1 MTMSA
6 SRIVYVVDDDDAVRD
21 SVAMLLEGAGYEIHT
36 FASGAAFLEVA
47 DAAQPG
53 CVLLDM
59 RMPQMNGLEVQEAL
73 TRRGFSLPVIVLTGE
88 SDIGIAV
95 RAMKGGAFEF
105 LEKPYDGEALLACL
119 EDAFHHLEATS
130 EEAAKTQA
138 ARALVASLTHRELEV
153 LQGLLGGLPNKLI
166 AYQLGISI
174 RTVEIY
180 RANVMDKL
188 QARSLSTA
196 IRIALAVGVEPLAE

>member
-6 SRIVYVVDDDDAVRD
+6 DRIVYVVDDDDSVRD
-21 SVAMLLEGAGYEIHT
+21 SVAVLLQTAGYEVHA
-36 FASGAAFLEVA
+36 FPSGSAFLQMA

-59 RMPQMNGLEVQEAL
+59 QMPEMSGLEVQEQL
-73 TRRGFSLPVIVLTGE
+73 NERGFGFPVVVLTGQG
-88 SDIGIAV
+88 DLGVAV

-105 LEKPYDGEALLACL
+105 LEKPCDGDALLACL
-119 EDAFHHLEATS
+119 EDAFRHLEATS
-130 EEAAKTQA
+130 EETARTQS
-138 ARALVASLTHRELEV
+138 ARALVAGLTNREAEV

-188 QARSLSTA
+188 QARSFSAA
-196 IRIALAVGVEPLAE
+196 IRIALAAGVQPLAD

>member
-6 SRIVYVVDDDDAVRD
+6 ARIVYVVDDDDSVRD
-21 SVAMLLEGAGYEIHT
+21 SVAVLLETAGYEVHA
-36 FASGAAFLEVA
+36 FPSGAAFLEVA

-59 RMPQMNGLEVQEAL
+59 QMPDMSGLEVQEAL
-73 TRRGFSLPVIVLTGE
+73 SQRGFSFPVIVLTGQ
-88 SDIGIAV
+88 SDIGVAV

-119 EDAFHHLEATS
+119 DDAFRHLEATS
-130 EEAAKTQA
+130 EETARTQA
-138 ARALVASLTHRELEV
+138 ARALVAHLTHREMEV
-153 LQGLLGGLPNKLI
+153 LQGLLAGLPNKLI
-166 AYQLGISI
+166 AHQLGISI

-188 QARSLSTA
+188 QARSLSAA
-196 IRIALAVGVEPLAE
+196 IRIALAADVQPLAE